1 MSEEVKKKIPLRD
14 KRKHLS
20 DKYIK
25 PLPFEETTYS
35 VGDDTVIG
43 LRIFINKGGTKT
55 FYYVNSAKKIKE
67 RIEYWPTIN
76 VPRARDEAKLIAA
89 KVLEGHSASQIK
101 RDRRTESTAAEIFKQ
116 YMDER
121 VHPPQYSE
129 GTVKKWISAYRSYFV
144 VTTTDKVIQ
153 ALWSKNK
160 NASIAD
166 KKLSDLNMDNL
177 KRFHRFIGSTCD
189 SPISANTII
198 EMFRT
203 VMEYAKDKGYIAI
216 NPVRFKVKELYEKK
230 EDNRM
235 LTKPQ
240 MDAAI
245 EYLIVYD
252 KRSKH
257 PKLNLNYYKENNR
270 SPVACTI
277 LGGALLQ
284 GRRYRS
290 EWAKITYKQL
300 SLTSK
305 KLSLNQSK
313 VGQKEYNLGRKVLK
327 LSQALFGERYRED
340 SPFNYQN
347 DIRKDYVFPSKMFG
361 RVNNAGK
368 INDKPYV
375 NNVRKTWMTMLK
387 DLGFDHLPPYN
398 VRHSF
403 ATNALSKTKNIATV
417 GEMLGHSKKNGYKST
432 LRYARV
438 LNEDVIEALD
448 LIDGPEEETETKVV
462 KLTK

>member
-1 MSEEVKKKIPLRD
+1 MNEEKKKIIPLKD

-20 DKYIK
+20 DKLIK
-25 PLPFEETTYS
+25 SLDYQDKTYS

-55 FYYVNSAKKIKE
+55 FYYVNSAKGIKE

-76 VPRARDEAKLIAA
+76 VTKARDEAKLIAA
-89 KVLEGHSASQIK
+89 KVLAGQSASQIK
-101 RDRRTESTAAEIFKQ
+101 RDRRTELTAAEIFKQ

-121 VHPPQYSE
+121 VHPPQYQD
-129 GTVKKWISAYRSYFV
+129 GTIKKWISAYRSYFV
-144 VTTTDKVIQ
+144 VTTTDKVIR
-153 ALWSKNK
+153 AACLKNK
-160 NASIAD
+160 NALITD
-166 KKLSDLNMDNL
+166 TKLSDLNMDNL
-177 KRFHRFIGSTCD
+177 KRFHRFIGSTCN

-203 VMEYAKDKGYIAI
+203 VMEYAKDKGYVAI

-235 LTKPQ
+235 LTKTQ

-245 EYLIVYD
+245 EYFIVYD
-252 KRSKH
+252 KRSQH
-257 PKLNLNYYKENNR
+257 PKLNLFYYKDKNLN
-270 SPVACTI
+270 PVACCV

-290 EWAKITYKQL
+290 EWSSIKYSNL
-300 SLTSK
+300 SLATK
-305 KLSLNQSK
+305 KLLLTKSK
-313 VGQKEYNLGRKVLK
+313 VGQKEYNLGPKVFK
-327 LSQALFGERYRED
+327 LVQALFGERYREN

-361 RVNNAGK
+361 RVNNVGK
-368 INDKPYV
+368 INERPYIH
-375 NNVRKTWMTMLK
+375 NVRKTWVTMLK
-387 DLGFDHLPPYN
+387 DLGFDHVPPYN
-398 VRHSF
+398 LRHSF
-403 ATNALSKTKNIATV
+403 ATNALSKTKNIATT

-448 LIDGPEEETETKVV
+448 LIDGPEKVEETKVV
-462 KLTK
+462 KFTK

>member
-101 RDRRTESTAAEIFKQ
+101 RDRRTELTAAEVFKQ

-121 VHPPQYSE
+121 VHPPQYAE
-129 GTVKKWISAYRSYFV
+129 GTIKKWISAYRSWLD
-144 VTTTDKVIQ
+144 VTTPDKVIK
-153 ALWSKNK
+153 ALWVKNK
-160 NASIAD
+160 DAAIAD
-166 KKLSDLNMDNL
+166 KKLSELNMDNL
-177 KRFHRFIGSTCD
+177 KRFHRFIGSK
-189 SPISANTII
+189 SPISANTVI
-198 EMFRT
+198 EMLRT
-203 VMEYAKDKGYIAI
+203 VMEYAKAKGYIAI
-216 NPVRFKVKELYEKK
+216 NPVRFRVKELYEKK
-230 EDNRM
+230 EDNRR

-240 MDAAI
+240 MDAVLDR
-245 EYLIVYD
+245 LIVYD

-257 PKLNLNYYKENNR
+257 PKLNLHHYEENNLN
-270 SPVACTI
+270 PVACCV

-290 EWAKITYKQL
+290 EWAKITYSQL

-305 KLSLNQSK
+305 HLSLKQSK
-313 VGQKEYNLGRKVLK
+313 VGQKEYRLGRKAFK
-327 LSQALFGERYRED
+327 LVQALFGERYREG
-340 SPFNYQN
+340 SPFNYQK

-361 RVNNAGK
+361 RANNAGK
-368 INDKPYV
+368 INDKPYI
-375 NNVRKTWMTMLK
+375 NNVRKTWTTLLK
-387 DLGFDHLPPYN
+387 DLGYEHIPPYN

-403 ATNALSKTKNIATV
+403 ATNALSKTKSIATT
-417 GEMLGHSKKNGYKST
+417 GEMLGHSKKSGYKST
-432 LRYARV
+432 LRYAAI
-438 LNEDVIEALD
+438 LNEDVVEALD
-448 LIDGPEEETETKVV
+448 LIDGPEEKEETKVV

>member
-1 MSEEVKKKIPLRD
+1 MSEEIKKKIPLRD

-43 LRIFINKGGTKT
+43 LRIFVNKGGTKT
-55 FYYVNSAKKIKE
+55 FYYVNSAKDIKE
-67 RIEYWPTIN
+67 RIEYFPTIN
-76 VPRARDEAKLIAA
+76 VTKARDEAKLIAA
-89 KVLEGHSASQIK
+89 EVLKGHSASQIK
-101 RDRRTESTAAEIFKQ
+101 RDRRTELTAAEAFKQ

-121 VHPPQYSE
+121 VHPPQYAE
-129 GTVKKWISAYRSYFV
+129 GTIKKWISAYRSWFD
-144 VTTTDKVIQ
+144 VTTTDKVIK
-153 ALWSKNK
+153 ALWAKNK
-160 NASIAD
+160 NAAIAD
-166 KKLSDLNMDNL
+166 KKLSELNMDNL
-177 KRFHRFIGSTCD
+177 KRFHRLIGSK

-203 VMEYAKDKGYIAI
+203 VMEYAKDKGFVAI

-245 EYLIVYD
+245 AYLINYD
-252 KRSKH
+252 KRSQH

-270 SPVACTI
+270 NPVACTV

-305 KLSLNQSK
+305 KLSLNKSK
-313 VGQKEYNLGRKVLK
+313 VGQKEYNLGRKVFK
-327 LSQALFGERYRED
+327 LSQALFAERYREK

-361 RVNNAGK
+361 RVNNVGK
-368 INDKPYV
+368 INDKPYI
-375 NNVRKTWMTMLK
+375 NNVRKTWLTMLK

-438 LNEDVIEALD
+438 LNEDVVEALD
-448 LIDGPEEETETKVV
+448 LIDGPEETEETKVV

>member
-1 MSEEVKKKIPLRD
+1 MSEEIKKIIPLRD

-25 PLPFEETTYS
+25 SLSFRGKTYS

-43 LRIFINKGGTKT
+43 LRIFVNKGGTKT
-55 FYYVNSAKKIKE
+55 FYYVNSAKEIKE
-67 RIEYWPTIN
+67 RIEYFPTIN
-76 VPRARDEAKLIAA
+76 VTRARDESKLIAA

-101 RDRRTESTAAEIFKQ
+101 RDRKTELTAAEAFKQ

-121 VHPPQYSE
+121 VHPPQYAD
-129 GTVKKWISAYRSYFV
+129 GTIKKWISAYRSWFD
-144 VTTTDKVIQ
+144 VTTPDKVIK
-153 ALWSKNK
+153 ALWAKNK
-160 NASIAD
+160 NAAIAD
-166 KKLSDLNMDNL
+166 KKLSELNMDNL
-177 KRFHRFIGSTCD
+177 KRFHRFIGSK
-189 SPISANTII
+189 SPISANTVI
-198 EMFRT
+198 EMLRT
-203 VMEYAKDKGYIAI
+203 VMEYAKDKGYVAI
-216 NPVRFKVKELYEKK
+216 NPVHFKVKELYEKK
-230 EDNRM
+230 EDNRR

-240 MDAAI
+240 MDAVLDR
-245 EYLIVYD
+245 LIVYD

-257 PKLNLNYYKENNR
+257 PKLNLHHYEENNLN
-270 SPVACTI
+270 PVACCV

-327 LSQALFGERYRED
+327 LSQALFGERYREG

-368 INDKPYV
+368 INDKPYI

-438 LNEDVIEALD
+438 LNEDVVEALD
-448 LIDGPEEETETKVV
+448 LIDGPEEKEEKKVV
-462 KLTK
+462 TFTK

>member
-1 MSEEVKKKIPLRD
+1 MSEEIKKKIPLRD

-25 PLPFEETTYS
+25 SLSFGDKTYS

-43 LRIFINKGGTKT
+43 LRIFVNKGGTKT
-55 FYYVNSAKKIKE
+55 FYYVNSAKDIKE
-67 RIEYWPTIN
+67 RIEYFPTIN
-76 VPRARDEAKLIAA
+76 VTRARDEAKLIAA

-101 RDRRTESTAAEIFKQ
+101 RDRKTELTAAGMFKL
-116 YMDER
+116 YLDER
-121 VHPPQYSE
+121 VHPPQYAE
-129 GTVKKWISAYRSYFV
+129 GTIKKWISAYRSWFV
-144 VTTTDKVIQ
+144 VTTPDKVIK
-153 ALWSKNK
+153 ALWVKNK
-160 NASIAD
+160 NAAIAD
-166 KKLSDLNMDNL
+166 KKLSELNMDNL
-177 KRFHRFIGSTCD
+177 KRFHRFIGSK
-189 SPISANTII
+189 SPISANTVI
-198 EMFRT
+198 EMLRT
-203 VMEYAKDKGYIAI
+203 VMEYAKDKGYVAI
-216 NPVRFKVKELYEKK
+216 NPVHFKVKELYEKK
-230 EDNRM
+230 EDNRR

-240 MDAAI
+240 MDAVLDR
-245 EYLIVYD
+245 LIVYD

-257 PKLNLNYYKENNR
+257 PKLNLHYYEENNLN
-270 SPVACTI
+270 PVACCV

-290 EWAKITYKQL
+290 EWAKITYSQL
-300 SLTSK
+300 SLSSK
-305 KLSLNQSK
+305 HLALKQSK
-313 VGQKEYNLGRKVLK
+313 VGQKEYRLGRKAFK
-327 LSQALFGERYRED
+327 LVQALFGERYREK

-368 INDKPYV
+368 INDKPYI

-448 LIDGPEEETETKVV
+448 LIDGPEEKEETKVV
-462 KLTK
+462 NLTK

>member
-1 MSEEVKKKIPLRD
+1 MSEEIKKIIPLRD

-25 PLPFEETTYS
+25 SLSFEDKTYS

-43 LRIFINKGGTKT
+43 LRIFVNKGGTKT
-55 FYYVNSAKKIKE
+55 FYYVNSAKDIKE
-67 RIEYWPTIN
+67 RIEYFPTIN
-76 VPRARDEAKLIAA
+76 VTRARDESKLIAA

-101 RDRRTESTAAEIFKQ
+101 RDRKTELTAAEVFKQ

-121 VHPPQYSE
+121 VHPPQYAE
-129 GTVKKWISAYRSYFV
+129 GTIKKWISAYRSWFD
-144 VTTTDKVIQ
+144 VTTPDKVIK
-153 ALWSKNK
+153 ALWVKNK
-160 NASIAD
+160 NAAIAD
-166 KKLSDLNMDNL
+166 KKLSELNMDNL
-177 KRFHRFIGSTCD
+177 KRFHRFIGSK
-189 SPISANTII
+189 SPISANTVI
-198 EMFRT
+198 EMLRT
-203 VMEYAKDKGYIAI
+203 VMEYAKDKGYVAI

-230 EDNRM
+230 EDNRR

-240 MDAAI
+240 MDAVLDR
-245 EYLIVYD
+245 LIVYD

-257 PKLNLNYYKENNR
+257 PKLNLDYYKENNR
-270 SPVACTI
+270 SPVACTV

-305 KLSLNQSK
+305 KLSLIKSK
-313 VGQKEYNLGRKVLK
+313 VGQKEYNLGRKVFK
-327 LSQALFGERYRED
+327 LVQALFSERYREG
-340 SPFNYQN
+340 SPFNYQK
-347 DIRKDYVFPSKMFG
+347 DIRKEYVFPSKMFG
-361 RVNNAGK
+361 RINNVGTVNK
-368 INDKPYV
+368 KPYI
-375 NNVRKTWMTMLK
+375 NNIRKTWLTMLEE
-387 DLGFDHLPPYN
+387 LGFDHLPPYN

-432 LRYARV
+432 LRYAAI
-438 LNEDVIEALD
+438 LNEDVVEALD
-448 LIDGPEEETETKVV
+448 LIDGPEEKKVV
-462 KLTK
+462 TLTK

>member
-1 MSEEVKKKIPLRD
+1 MSEEMKNKIPLKD

-20 DKYIK
+20 DKFIK
-25 PLPFEETTYS
+25 SLSFRDKTYS

-55 FYYVNSAKKIKE
+55 FYYVSSAKDIKE
-67 RIEYWPTIN
+67 RIEYFPTIN
-76 VPRARDEAKLIAA
+76 VTRARDESKLIAA

-101 RDRRTESTAAEIFKQ
+101 RDRRTELTAVELFKQ

-121 VHPPQYSE
+121 VHPPQYAD
-129 GTVKKWISAYRSYFV
+129 GTIKKWISAYRSYFV
-144 VTTTDKVIQ
+144 VTTTDKVIR
-153 ALWSKNK
+153 AACLKNK
-160 NASIAD
+160 NALITD
-166 KKLSDLNMDNL
+166 IKLSDLNMDNL
-177 KRFHRFIGSTCD
+177 KRFHRFIGNTCD

-245 EYLIVYD
+245 AYLINYD
-252 KRSKH
+252 KRSQH

-270 SPVACTI
+270 NPVACTV

-305 KLSLNQSK
+305 KLSLNKSK
-313 VGQKEYNLGRKVLK
+313 VGQKEYNLGRKVFK
-327 LSQALFGERYRED
+327 LSQALFAERYREK

-361 RVNNAGK
+361 RVNNVGK
-368 INDKPYV
+368 INDKPYI
-375 NNVRKTWMTMLK
+375 NNVRKTWLTMLK

-438 LNEDVIEALD
+438 LNEDVVEALD
-448 LIDGPEEETETKVV
+448 LIDGPEETEETKVV

>member
-1 MSEEVKKKIPLRD
+1 MSEEIKKKIPLRD

-43 LRIFINKGGTKT
+43 LRIFVNKGGTKT
-55 FYYVNSAKKIKE
+55 FYYVNSAKDIKE
-67 RIEYWPTIN
+67 RIEYFPTIN
-76 VPRARDEAKLIAA
+76 VTKARDEAKLIAA
-89 KVLEGHSASQIK
+89 EVLKGHSASQIK
-101 RDRRTESTAAEIFKQ
+101 RDRRTELTAAEAFKQ

-121 VHPPQYSE
+121 VHPPQYAE
-129 GTVKKWISAYRSYFV
+129 GTIKKWISAYRSWFD
-144 VTTTDKVIQ
+144 VTTTDKVIK
-153 ALWSKNK
+153 ALWAKNK
-160 NASIAD
+160 NAAIAD
-166 KKLSDLNMDNL
+166 KKLSELNMDNL
-177 KRFHRFIGSTCD
+177 KRFHRLIGSK

-203 VMEYAKDKGYIAI
+203 VMEYAKDKGFVAI

-245 EYLIVYD
+245 AYLINYD
-252 KRSKH
+252 KRSQH

-270 SPVACTI
+270 NPVACTV

-327 LSQALFGERYRED
+327 LSQALFGERYREG

-368 INDKPYV
+368 INDKPYI

-448 LIDGPEEETETKVV
+448 LIDGPEEKEETKVV
-462 KLTK
+462 NLTK